1 MLASRHPAQEW
12 AALDNARYYA
22 AARLATRGWSVG
34 GPLRRVAFAFAHP
47 HLIPNYVQLLRR
59 LPLVLLQL
67 TATPVGNLLFD
78 RWHTQSW
85 RRAASHAV
93 LTMPAT
99 PQAYMRGRRR
109 QAVRTNLHH
118 AAALNLVCRRV
129 DPDWEWIKEGVAS
142 EPFNDLVSQVD
153 DGVHDQ
159 GFVQSWAVFDASNDE
174 LGRAVVVVDELT
186 AVLLLLAG
194 PPDLAV
200 AHQTRYLLHTTLVR
214 DLIEQGVRHLVVES
228 ILGAPAGHKYFAA
241 RLGYRACR
249 MKVEQVSSRRLIDA
263 EPQDH

>member
-1 MLASRHPAQEW
+1 M
-12 AALDNARYYA
+12 
-22 AARLATRGWSVG
+22 
-34 GPLRRVAFAFAHP
+34 RRVAFAIAHP

-59 LPLVLLQL
+59 LPVVLLQF
-67 TATPVGNLLFD
+67 TAMPAGKLLYD
-78 RWHTQSW
+78 RWRAQSW

-93 LTMPAT
+93 LTMPPTA
-99 PQAYMRGRRR
+99 QGYMRGRSR
-109 QAVRTNLHH
+109 QAVRTNLHR

-129 DPDWEWIKEGVAS
+129 DPDWNWKQGIAS
-142 EPFNDLVSQVD
+142 EPFNDLLSEVD
-153 DGVHDQ
+153 DGRNDQ
-159 GFVQSWAVFDASNDE
+159 GFVQSWAVFDSSNKG
-174 LGRAVVVVDELT
+174 LGRAVVVVDERT

-249 MKVEQVSSRRLIDA
+249 MKVERVPSRLTDAPSSTR
-263 EPQDH
+263 